1 MSNRVCWFFFRKTTL
16 QDFWRVI
23 WKLLLSDNLFFK
35 SWSIWAYLNS
45 RTWFCVLYCRTSDKR
60 RNLAK
65 QKAEAQR
72 RLYGQNSIKRLL
84 PGSSDWEQQRH
95 QLERRKEELV
105 WKFSQCT
112 PDLNCIIHLSGF
124 TCKIYL
130 FLERETC
137 SSTKANLERRTRKST
152 YGEL

>member
-1 MSNRVCWFFFRKTTL
+1 MWIYNLINIDSYPLC
-16 QDFWRVI
+16 
-23 WKLLLSDNLFFK
+23 LLFCYFSSQGK
-35 SWSIWAYLNS
+35 IRAYLNS
-45 RTWFCVLYCRTSDKR
+45 RIWSCVLYFRTSDKR

-105 WKFSQCT
+105 WKFWQHTCNLS
-112 PDLNCIIHLSGF
+112 CIIHYSDF
-124 TCKIYL
+124 ICKISS
-130 FLERETC
+130 FLERETR
-137 SSTKANLERRTRKST
+137 SSTKAGL
-152 YGEL
+152 

>member
-1 MSNRVCWFFFRKTTL
+1 MTSPRL
-16 QDFWRVI
+16 YSG
-23 WKLLLSDNLFFK
+23 KLLGQNVKLGLSDPLKHTLFPFCLCVFRI
-35 SWSIWAYLNS
+35 SIYHIYCQSAIFEVWLDEYNVSEYISLINVDSELHYVSCSAHSPYRDKIRTCSNS
-45 RTWFCVLYCRTSDKR
+45 RIWSYVLYFRTSDKR

-105 WKFSQCT
+105 
-112 PDLNCIIHLSGF
+112 
-124 TCKIYL
+124 
-130 FLERETC
+130 
-137 SSTKANLERRTRKST
+137 
-152 YGEL
+152 

>member
-1 MSNRVCWFFFRKTTL
+1 MPLNIINIDSYSHVVSSFANSPHRNKIR
-16 QDFWRVI
+16 
-23 WKLLLSDNLFFK
+23 
-35 SWSIWAYLNS
+35 AYLNS
-45 RTWFCVLYCRTSDKR
+45 YVLYFRTSDKR

-105 WKFSQCT
+105 
-112 PDLNCIIHLSGF
+112 
-124 TCKIYL
+124 
-130 FLERETC
+130 
-137 SSTKANLERRTRKST
+137 
-152 YGEL
+152 

>member
-1 MSNRVCWFFFRKTTL
+1 MTRLDEYNKCEYINLIYIDSCPHCVSSSANSPHRDKFRA
-16 QDFWRVI
+16 
-23 WKLLLSDNLFFK
+23 NLNYRR
-35 SWSIWAYLNS
+35 WSYA
-45 RTWFCVLYCRTSDKR
+45 LYFRTSDKR

-105 WKFSQCT
+105 
-112 PDLNCIIHLSGF
+112 
-124 TCKIYL
+124 
-130 FLERETC
+130 
-137 SSTKANLERRTRKST
+137 
-152 YGEL
+152 